1 MSTVNVTGYK
11 EANQTLCIPDLKQ
24 SLYDEGA
31 VLMDRVLVTL
41 HGDEHRARRLL
52 EMKIFK
58 KDFFTYYETQ
68 VLPPV
73 VEGMIARYVALGRA
87 DLMDFAPRTMIDLT
101 ADFAGIDRPLGTDE
115 ERDTLVR
122 LLKGMGLAA
131 SLGQYSGDRE
141 PVRQAIAAT
150 IREFDTRFF
159 APSADRRRQL
169 IARFKA
175 GEIAEDTLPR
185 DILTVLLRN
194 EDKVELQ
201 RDMVLRET
209 AFYYLAGAHTSVHSL
224 SHAMNEMFR
233 WAEQHPED
241 RSKLTDDPLFVQ
253 RCVHESMRLH
263 PSSPIVQRRALCPVH
278 LPSGDDVA
286 ASDTVVVD
294 LYKANR
300 QTSMFGEDATDFN
313 PYRQLAPLVPPYGL
327 TFGVGVHTCLGRDLA
342 AGTVPKP
349 GASAEGHPL
358 GTVTTIALALLRA
371 GARPDSAHPPV
382 RDANIAREVWSSYPI
397 LLG

>member
-41 HGDEHRARRLL
+41 HGEEHRARRLL

-58 KDFFTYYETQ
+58 KDFFSYYETS

-73 VEGMIARYVALGRA
+73 VERMVARYRAAGRA

-101 ADFAGIDRPLGTDE
+101 ADFAGIDRPQGTDE
-115 ERDTLVR
+115 ERDALVR
-122 LLKGMGLAA
+122 LLRGMGLAA
-131 SLGQYSGDRE
+131 TLGQYSGDRE
-141 PVRQAIAAT
+141 PVREAIRAT
-150 IREFDTRFF
+150 IREFDERFF
-159 APSADRRRQL
+159 TPSADRRRQL
-169 IARFKA
+169 VARFKA
-175 GEIAEDTLPR
+175 GEIAEDELPR

-194 EDKVELQ
+194 EDKVDLP

-224 SHAMNEMFR
+224 THALNEMFGWVER
-233 WAEQHPED
+233 HPED
-241 RSKLTDDPLFVQ
+241 RHKLMDDPLFVQ

-286 ASDTVVVD
+286 ESDTVVVD
-294 LYKANR
+294 LYRANR
-300 QTSMFGEDATDFN
+300 QAGMFGDDAAEFN
-313 PYRQLAPLVPPYGL
+313 PYRQLAPTVPPYGL

-342 AGTVPKP
+342 AGAVPKP
-349 GASAEGHPL
+349 GASAEGHSL
-358 GTVTTIALALLRA
+358 GTVATIALALLRA
-371 GARPDSAHPPV
+371 GARPDPERPPQ
-382 RDANIAREVWSSYPI
+382 RDANIAREAWASYPI